1 MTETKRVTTVREK
14 TTITSSGTH
23 AGKQGSCR
31 QSGHALL
38 LLRQGDS
45 RRLREFFNKRLGT
58 SRVNSSDSKY
68 DEANQI
74 NTHASPVAALLVRQ
88 GGLGLEPASP
98 QVRDS
103 FVQRTSRGWSCCAW
117 PVAALLLRRQGDVA
131 HRTFTGDKSR
141 EAHVNLTERLR
152 GSGQVHC
159 KCALRCRSRREGSAK
174 RELAG
179 WLRQAASRARP
190 LQDAAID
197 GRVNALAPECTGRSD
212 NSVRQ

>member
-98 QVRDS
+98 QVHDS

-141 EAHVNLTERLR
+141 EAHVTLTERLSCCAWPVAALLLR
-152 GSGQVHC
+152 RQGDVAHRTFSSSSWEAHVTFTERLDHC
-159 KCALRCRSRREGSAK
+159 AWPVSALLLRRQGDVAHRISRDR
-174 RELAG
+174 
-179 WLRQAASRARP
+179 
-190 LQDAAID
+190 
-197 GRVNALAPECTGRSD
+197 
-212 NSVRQ
+212 